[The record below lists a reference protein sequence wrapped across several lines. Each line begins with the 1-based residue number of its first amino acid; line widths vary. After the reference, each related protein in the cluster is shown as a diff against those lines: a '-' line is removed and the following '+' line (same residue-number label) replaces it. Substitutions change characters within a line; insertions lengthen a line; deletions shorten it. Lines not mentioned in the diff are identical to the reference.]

1 MTDPIGVNEALADSH
16 AAAAESPSATDVT
29 DVVLLA
35 ALEQGGT
42 SVLVEPSREE
52 GIADAHTVRIE
63 GGGEEIASALLVGG
77 LGDAV
82 IARLALVA
90 DLDISSG
97 RVQTGRTQVSSGGDP
112 VDLFVTIRAT
122 AEGLSAEVRLVD
134 DRRTS
139 QSQPAIALPAMLEPG
154 TEIDQYV
161 ISGVLGRGGMG
172 IVYRGEHKL
181 LGRQFAVKV
190 LRRRLMQEDPDA
202 VARFMREARAA
213 ARVRHPGIV
222 DVSDVNTLP
231 DGRPYL
237 VMEILDGIEVGQL
250 VESHGPF
257 APARAVALTRQ
268 VARALGAA
276 HEAGVVHRD
285 MSSSNVFLTR
295 GDDGEVAKVV
305 DFGAAHLLRA
315 PKHEEVPDG
324 PPGIVLGTPWYMAP
338 EQARGYPCDER
349 TDLYSLG
356 VVLYEMLA
364 GRVPFDDENVRE
376 IVRMHV
382 LTPAPAVSSPLEPLP
397 ELLEKVVARLLRK
410 DADERYQTAAALVED
425 LDKVER
431 LMGRSGWRKWL
442 PA

>member
-1 MTDPIGVNEALADSH
+1 VNSAVETHSALA
-16 AAAAESPSATDVT
+16 AEETPRASDVT

-35 ALEQGGT
+35 ALERGGT
-42 SVLVEPSREE
+42 SVLVQPSAE
-52 GIADAHTVRIE
+52 GPDAHSVRIE
-63 GGGEEIASALLVGG
+63 ASGEEIASALLIGG

-90 DLDISSG
+90 ELDLG
-97 RVQTGRTQVSSGGDP
+97 AARVQTGRTKVTSGGDP
-112 VDLFVTIRAT
+112 VDLFVTIRTT
-122 AEGLSAEVRLVD
+122 ADGLSAEVRLVD
-134 DRRTS
+134 DRRHS
-139 QSQPAIALPAMLEPG
+139 DKHPVVSLPAMLEIG
-154 TEIDQYV
+154 TEVGPYIIQ
-161 ISGVLGRGGMG
+161 GVLGRGGMG
-172 IVYRGEHKL
+172 IVYRAEHRL
-181 LGRQFAVKV
+181 LGREFAVKV
-190 LRRRLMQEDPDA
+190 LRRRLMKEDPDA

-222 DVSDVNTLP
+222 DVSDVNNLP

-237 VMEILDGIEVGQL
+237 VMEILDGVEVGQM
-250 VESHGPF
+250 VETGGAF
-257 APARAVALTRQ
+257 APARVVHIIRQ
-268 VARALGAA
+268 VARALAAA
-276 HEAGVVHRD
+276 HESGVVHRD

-295 GDDGEVAKVV
+295 GDEGDVAKIV

-356 VVLYEMLA
+356 VVMFELLA

-376 IVRMHV
+376 IVRMQV
-382 LTPAPAVSSPLEPLP
+382 LTPAPPVTSPLEPLP
-397 ELLEKVVARLLRK
+397 ELLERVVERLLRK
-410 DADERYQTAAALVED
+410 DPDERYQTANSLVDD
-425 LDKVER
+425 LERVEK
-431 LMGRSGWRKWL
+431 LLGRSGWRRWL